1 MCTLPAATLR
11 KEATEGE
18 LWFVG
23 GEHAFGTIDWEP
35 VDVGETLARK
45 AIQEWLGLGSEDTS
59 VWQTS
64 SEGFA
69 WARGSA
75 ADRLEE
81 RCAAAAIVDSGEKAT
96 KLARVGM
103 EVVWGLK
110 RVYKREIWNK
120 CSHKEE
126 EEEGGDPEAPAVMV
140 VRGKDA
146 TRGSYQMP
154 ANTWVRKKGLTVG
167 RKLREGQKWRALKV
181 CNLDELVY
189 GDGLG
194 RKKPSRK
201 SKWIPK
207 KAGQW
212 LRLIDLAASRK
223 RKGPPAPGEEGDE
236 CQLCGR
242 EAAAT
247 QEGVRLCRRCNNSAP
262 GAALGREL
270 EGYMLAS
277 WCLAL
282 LGGEAWMRTVMLDKG
297 RWRRWRRALRNEER
311 SEGAEQWWW
320 KLLAAIIPEE
330 EREGIQTVSGNAL
343 TAGEW
348 KAWWVQ
354 ELQGT
359 QGLSLL
365 QEFYEEQ
372 PSGCRTAWHRQQLRV
387 IYGMWGVQTPLEAT
401 LMGRGED
408 ALGGWAAQGRVGSSK
423 WPKHRGEVV
432 SEERWAEM
440 LRDLRDRQRETTA
453 RAKELQQQRKRQRVE
468 RAAVEAETKRR
479 EQAERAAA
487 RQRASENKKKQ
498 PVLHRVDREGHGG
511 VFDKQWEKGEGFW
524 VRTARPPGRGMEW
537 LGGKAASTSVHE
549 AKRWPEGRSNTRK
562 AVLGRWLEWVADVAS
577 YRQGE
582 GGEVRA
588 EEDSADQ
595 AEVGDERQEGDA
607 AERRGGQENGAQELR
622 NHRAVGMARSGSDV
636 APAQSGV
643 REGNRRHG
651 PSTRAGMAS
660 EVAATNGLRME
671 GPNVRMHSD
680 KSRGLAQCLGSGA
693 RSEHEEREDEGPAAR
708 AATRIREIARQRG
721 QGRTDG
727 LGEVTGGKGTKG
739 RHTRPEQLQGAVS
752 APPHPTQ
759 PHQAQPHGERRPTR
773 SRTGAPAKPR
783 EGIG

>member
-1 MCTLPAATLR
+1 MHHASRRSGPIWEGLVQQIRKAQKGVGLSLGPESVWAWTPDTPMLGPQLSWLNIMRPGEPRTDVTLRMVWGKVEDRQIAAMRSRMEERGLDLWDWYIVPAGALDQAFGGRTQWVDGVGARKICTLPAATLG
-11 KEATEGE
+11 KEMTEGE

-23 GEHAFGTIDWEP
+23 GEQAFGTIDWEP
-35 VDVGETLARK
+35 VDVGETLGRK
-45 AIQEWLGLGSEDTS
+45 AVQEWLGLSPEDVG

-64 SEGFA
+64 NEGYA
-69 WARGSA
+69 WARGSTIV
-75 ADRLEE
+75 RLEE
-81 RCAAAAIVDSGEKAT
+81 RCTAAALVDGGVKAAE
-96 KLARVGM
+96 LARVGM
-103 EVVWGLK
+103 EMVWGLK
-110 RVYKREIWNK
+110 RVYKREVWNK
-120 CSHKEE
+120 CGGRE
-126 EEEGGDPEAPAVMV
+126 EEEGVSPETPSVMV

-146 TRGSYQMP
+146 TRGPYQMP

-167 RKLREGQKWRALKV
+167 RKLREGQKWRALQV

-189 GDGLG
+189 GERLE

-223 RKGPPAPGEEGDE
+223 RKGPPAPGEEGEE

-311 SEGAEQWWW
+311 SEGAERVVVE
-320 KLLAAIIPEE
+320 APSSNYP
-330 EREGIQTVSGNAL
+330 RGGEGGDAD
-343 TAGEW
+343 GEW
-348 KAWWVQ
+348 QCADCRGMERMVGK

-365 QEFYEEQ
+365 YEFYEEQ
-372 PSGCRTAWHRQQLRV
+372 PSGCRTAWHRHQLRV

-453 RAKELQQQRKRQRVE
+453 RAKECDSRRKR
-468 RAAVEAETKRR
+468 
-479 EQAERAAA
+479 
-487 RQRASENKKKQ
+487 
-498 PVLHRVDREGHGG
+498 
-511 VFDKQWEKGEGFW
+511 
-524 VRTARPPGRGMEW
+524 
-537 LGGKAASTSVHE
+537 AASRESC
-549 AKRWPEGRSNTRK
+549 
-562 AVLGRWLEWVADVAS
+562 EW
-577 YRQGE
+577 R
-582 GGEVRA
+582 
-588 EEDSADQ
+588 
-595 AEVGDERQEGDA
+595 
-607 AERRGGQENGAQELR
+607 
-622 NHRAVGMARSGSDV
+622 
-636 APAQSGV
+636 P
-643 REGNRRHG
+643 
-651 PSTRAGMAS
+651 
-660 EVAATNGLRME
+660 
-671 GPNVRMHSD
+671 
-680 KSRGLAQCLGSGA
+680 
-693 RSEHEEREDEGPAAR
+693 
-708 AATRIREIARQRG
+708 RQRG
-721 QGRTDG
+721 GNRQNERRRDNERQRIRRNNLCYTGSIGRAMAG
-727 LGEVTGGKGTKG
+727 CLINSGRKARGSGYG
-739 RHTRPEQLQGAVS
+739 RHV
-752 APPHPTQ
+752 HP
-759 PHQAQPHGERRPTR
+759 AGERN
-773 SRTGAPAKPR
+773 G
-783 EGIG
+783 